1 MAVHR
6 GNLIGYIP
14 DVFANTVGKYQSTI
28 NVTMEFNNGS
38 KVLMYCND
46 IINVYNARYEY
57 VDPICTFKDI

>member
-14 DVFANTVGKYQSTI
+14 DVFTNTVGKYQSTI
-28 NVTMEFNNGS
+28 KVIMEFNNGS

-46 IINVYNARYEY
+46 IINVCNARYEY